1 MKSQNIKI
9 GHRRRLRLVVLS
21 VVTVVLSL
29 MLAIPVQARASTVTT
44 STKSPLSLTVFVPCA
59 VGGAGERVALS
70 GTLHDLSHVT
80 FDGRGGFHLDV
91 HDNPQAVSGVGLTT
105 GDKYQGTGV
114 TRSDTQGTAGGTSV
128 FTFVNN
134 FRIIGSGPGN
144 NFLVHDNIHVTVNPN
159 GTVTSFHNNFSI
171 TCK

>member
-70 GTLHDLSHVT
+70 GTLHDLFHVT

-105 GDKYQGTGV
+105 GDKYQGTGLP
-114 TRSDTQGTAGGTSV
+114 RPNTQGPPTGTSR
-128 FTFVNN
+128 FTF
-134 FRIIGSGPGN
+134 F
-144 NFLVHDNIHVTVNPN
+144 T
-159 GTVTSFHNNFSI
+159 
-171 TCK
+171 